1 MRTYDYFF
9 ITMLSALLMIGCR
22 SSTKEVSGKSGPGPV
37 TESDKS
43 RYNLN
48 PTDELRYGTL
58 DSANLDSMDA
68 QQDSVRLAPR

>member
-1 MRTYDYFF
+1 MKK
-9 ITMLSALLMIGCR
+9 R
-22 SSTKEVSGKSGPGPV
+22 SSYFLIAITSVIWLTGCKGPQKDTNGTPGPV

-58 DSANLDSMDA
+58 DSTN
-68 QQDSVRLAPR
+68 QDSTDTLKDSL

>member
-1 MRTYDYFF
+1 MKK
-9 ITMLSALLMIGCR
+9 R
-22 SSTKEVSGKSGPGPV
+22 SSYFLITITSVIWLTGCKGPQKDTSGTPGPV

-58 DSANLDSMDA
+58 DSTN
-68 QQDSVRLAPR
+68 QDSTDSLKDSL

>member
-1 MRTYDYFF
+1 MNKINSYFL
-9 ITMLSALLMIGCR
+9 ITITSVILMTGCKGPQQD
-22 SSTKEVSGKSGPGPV
+22 TSGKPGPV

-58 DSANLDSMDA
+58 DSAN
-68 QQDSVRLAPR
+68 QDSTDTSRDSVQRNKE

>member
-1 MRTYDYFF
+1 MRKYNF
-9 ITMLSALLMIGCR
+9 IWAMVLNVILTMGCGNT
-22 SSTKEVSGKSGPGPV
+22 STDQTEKPGPV

-58 DSANLDSMDA
+58 DSAN
-68 QQDSVRLAPR
+68 QDSTDTVTDSINYKR